1 MGHPREQSAYTA
13 SLGLYKLMWQN
24 CFSRPIGCTGDTGK
38 ASMKSI
44 VFIKSIAHFGTQ
56 CLLSQYNI
64 QCASLV
70 SIYDQ
75 KARLAYIFSFSARN
89 MKGKPSSTSAT
100 VCLGRKGRHFW
111 PWPCRSHPTAGHSAP
126 SFPLKTSHFPASPK
140 LKHWCCFVLLLLQ
153 KTWDTNEF
161 IIYVS
166 VDQRLLSLWAK

>member
-1 MGHPREQSAYTA
+1 MGHPREQSTYTA

-56 CLLSQYNI
+56 CLLSQHNI
-64 QCASLV
+64 QYASLV
-70 SIYDQ
+70 SIYGQ

-100 VCLGRKGRHFW
+100 VCSGLKGRHFW
-111 PWPCRSHPTAGHSAP
+111 PWPCRSHRLQVTPPP
-126 SFPLKTSHFPASPK
+126 SFLSPRHIFLPLINSSINAALYCYYFRKPEIQMNS
-140 LKHWCCFVLLLLQ
+140 
-153 KTWDTNEF
+153 
-161 IIYVS
+161 
-166 VDQRLLSLWAK
+166 